1 MDIGRRVIRLNN
13 MKIMQKYKYYAY
25 ITKNKGKMAKMC
37 WIFIFFAVFFIEK
50 AERLLHNMMHSNEK

>member
-1 MDIGRRVIRLNN
+1 
-13 MKIMQKYKYYAY
+13 
-25 ITKNKGKMAKMC
+25 MC